1 MNNNKSNSYDYINNN
16 INFSVTITASCGE
29 NDDEEKDV
37 ISFDIND
44 FINKFAVTLLSD
56 NNPKRYLCALLYSVN
71 YDVGILIGCN
81 NSITSIAS
89 NLGISKQDFSGLVK
103 KIQSDYNLKT
113 NTGMLSES
121 KNGYKSTNY
130 RKFSNK

>member
-1 MNNNKSNSYDYINNN
+1 MNNNNNDYINNN

-29 NDDEEKDV
+29 NDEETDI
-37 ISFDIND
+37 ISLDIND
-44 FINKFAVTLLSD
+44 FISKFAVTLLSD
-56 NNPKRYLCALLYSVN
+56 NNPKRYLCALLYAVN

-130 RKFSNK
+130 RKLK

>member
-1 MNNNKSNSYDYINNN
+1 MNNNNNDYINNN

-29 NDDEEKDV
+29 NDEETDI
-37 ISFDIND
+37 ISLDIND
-44 FINKFAVTLLSD
+44 FISKFAVTLLSD
-56 NNPKRYLCALLYSVN
+56 NNPKRYLCALLYAVN

-121 KNGYKSTNY
+121 KSGYKSNNY
-130 RKFSNK
+130 RKLK